1 MKSNLARRY
10 VIFALGLFCIS
21 MAIGFITKASL
32 GTSPITSI
40 PYSLSLVF
48 PQLSLGNFTIL
59 FSLLL
64 VTLQYILT
72 DKASMDRTAKVNILL
87 EVVVSFFFG
96 YLVDFSMWLFSDFA
110 PSEYLLQIASVL
122 IGILILA
129 VGVYLQ
135 IVANVVMVPGDGFA
149 YALTMRVKKNYG
161 KVRVASDTTMVVIAA
176 LIGIVGLGTLGGVR
190 EGTILCCLLTGV
202 VARRY
207 MKFLAPLTS
216 RLVPDRDLGSISK
229 DDDGNA
235 AAHRSS
241 SRRTQDTCCREGDK
255 EDEGSECPEAWHNL
269 ESSGCPR
276 VHP

>member
-1 MKSNLARRY
+1 MKYNMLYIWPMKSNLARRY
-10 VIFALGLFCIS
+10 VIFAAGLFCIS

-72 DKASMDRTAKVNILL
+72 DRARMDRTAKINIAL
-87 EVVVSFFFG
+87 EIVVSFLFG
-96 YLVDFSMWLFSDFA
+96 YLVDFSMWVFADFA
-110 PSEYLLQIASVL
+110 PSEYILQLASVV
-122 IGILILA
+122 IGIMILA

-135 IVANVVMVPGDGFA
+135 IVADVVMVPGDGFA

-161 KVRVASDTTMVVIAA
+161 KVRITSDTTMVIIAA
-176 LIGIVGLGTLGGVR
+176 LIGIAGLGTLGGVR
-190 EGTILCCLLTGV
+190 EGTVICCLLTGF

-207 MKFLAPLTS
+207 MKILAPLTS
-216 RLVPDRDLGSISK
+216 RLVPDRDLESISN
-229 DDDGNA
+229 DGEKNA
-235 AAHRSS
+235 ATHRS
-241 SRRTQDTCCREGDK
+241 
-255 EDEGSECPEAWHNL
+255 A
-269 ESSGCPR
+269 
-276 VHP
+276 VHRP

>member
-64 VTLQYILT
+64 VALQYVLT
-72 DKASMDRTAKVNILL
+72 DKASMDRTARVNILL

-96 YLVDFSMWLFSDFA
+96 YLVDFSMWVFSDFA
-110 PSEYLLQIASVL
+110 PSEYPLQFASVL

-161 KVRVASDTTMVVIAA
+161 KVRVTSDTTMVVIAA

-190 EGTILCCLLTGV
+190 EGTIVCCLLTGV

-207 MKFLAPLTS
+207 MKVLAPLTS
-216 RLVPDRDLGSISK
+216 KLVPDRDLGSISK

-235 AAHRSS
+235 ATHRSP
-241 SRRTQDTCCREGDK
+241 SRCTQDTCCREGDK
-255 EDEGSECPEAWHNL
+255 EDEGPERPKARHHL
-269 ESSGCPR
+269 ESGGCSR
-276 VHP
+276 VHT